1 MPVLYEYVLYAQIN
15 IKTYIMCIVQ
25 AILGNLSCIYH
36 KRNKNMFMSYHPS
49 IILRPTICLK
59 YVHMQICFIRFT
71 FIMCVLYVFKL

>member
-1 MPVLYEYVLYAQIN
+1 
-15 IKTYIMCIVQ
+15 
-25 AILGNLSCIYH
+25 
-36 KRNKNMFMSYHPS
+36 MFMSYHPS